1 MELMPIHS
9 CRSLPQTLAAARE
22 RGWTVVGAAAQSDAI
37 SASQYTPKGP
47 TILVMGNEGYGLR
60 TTVRQQCD
68 AMLRIDGRTRGATGA
83 AMGLGGI
90 GGAEEKAQRLAHM
103 VDSLNV
109 SVATGILMHQLL
121 APKPS
126 SSE

>member
-1 MELMPIHS
+1 MPVHS
-9 CRSLPQTLAAARE
+9 CRSLPQTLAAAKE
-22 RGWTVVGAAAQSDAI
+22 RGWTIVGAAAQSDALPC
-37 SASQYTPKGP
+37 SEYVPKGP

-68 AMLRIDGRTRGATGA
+68 DMLRIDGRGGSAVGAV
-83 AMGLGGI
+83 MGLGGI
-90 GGAEEKAQRLAHM
+90 GGAGEKAQKLAEI

-121 APKPS
+121 APREK
-126 SSE
+126 